1 MDTTAVEELR
11 SNSCASLSIKTI
23 KQCLQSGSQGKCL
36 TFSIRSLDIFLALQM
51 GIFPFREVLIY
62 LESLDVLMNKSKEH
76 QQHVVPT
83 TTFSSGQGSFRC

>member
-23 KQCLQSGSQGKCL
+23 KQCLQSGSQGKYL

-51 GIFPFREVLIY
+51 EIFPFREVLIY